1 MRKLLILNS
10 VVLVALVA
18 INEVVRSSS
27 FNDMLFQLNYRTAQ
41 TFSQS
46 FPFGNLPWILGLLS
60 LCVPLCLAFLSNKIK
75 TDRAPLLGLMLLNPV
90 LVYSIC
96 NIGYSQFGLTLSS
109 CPL

>member
-1 MRKLLILNS
+1 MRKLLILNGC
-10 VVLVALVA
+10 VLAALVA
-18 INEVVRSSS
+18 VNELVRSSS
-27 FNDMLFQLNYRTAQ
+27 FNDMLFQMNYRTAQ
-41 TFSQS
+41 IFSQS

-60 LCVPLCLAFLSNKIK
+60 LCVPLALALSCNKTRIE
-75 TDRAPLLGLMLLNPV
+75 RAPLLGLMLLNPV